1 VRTPFAYVVILCSM
15 FSAAQAPSPCTKNIT
30 FTVTEAGHIVPRA
43 PKFTQ
48 KWISKNQR
56 KYPDLCFSEVPIA
69 GSKNYLLVFSTSQRA
84 FNGIYPSVRSNTSTS
99 TSPVSGNGTITNN
112 SGGMWSYTYSGTE
125 TTTTTTETQVNLPY
139 TDTANRLYLFAYRWN
154 GTIVSDRW
162 RTITTRQGGDAAN
175 TAGYNL
181 GAALGAIHLR
191 ERLLGD
197 VIKDVNADCL
207 HDSSAPVC
215 VVQTS
220 NSAVRESSAL
230 TMPISAEGSPASATP
245 VSERSPCESAID
257 TYIDG
262 EFKGWEGETIY
273 KLDNGES
280 WQQSTYHYHY
290 HYAYHPQVIIFKS
303 ASGCHMRVIDDDDG
317 GADVTRLK

>member
-1 VRTPFAYVVILCSM
+1 VRTLFAYLVILCSM
-15 FSAAQAPSPCTKNIT
+15 FSAAQAPNPCTKNIT
-30 FTVTEAGHIVPRA
+30 FAVAEAGQIVPRA

-56 KYPDLCFSEVPIA
+56 KYPDLCFSEIPTA

-84 FNGIYPSVRSNTSTS
+84 FNGIYPTVRSNTSINS
-99 TSPVSGNGTITNN
+99 SPVSGNGTITNN
-112 SGGMWSYTYSGTE
+112 SGAVWFYTYSGIE

-139 TDTANRLYLFAYRWN
+139 TDTSNSLYIFAYRWN
-154 GTIVSDRW
+154 GTIASDRW
-162 RTITTRQGGDAAN
+162 RTIITRQGGDAAN

-197 VIKDVNADCL
+197 VIKDVSADCL
-207 HDSSAPVC
+207 HGSNAPMC
-215 VVQTS
+215 VVENS
-220 NSAVRESSAL
+220 NSAVRATPAL
-230 TMPISAEGSPASATP
+230 TAPIAAVSAPAGATP

-273 KLDNGES
+273 KLDNGEI

-290 HYAYHPQVIIFKS
+290 HYAYHPEVIIFKS
-303 ASGCHMRVIDDDDG
+303 PSACHMRVMDDDDG